1 VWPGALGCWG
11 AKGGRA
17 YQNLND
23 AKQWRDCAAEM
34 RGLSDEMGD
43 PTAKILMLDLA
54 NHYDKLAA
62 RAQERANTVPAPSPI
77 RE

>member
-11 AKGGRA
+11 AKGGA

-23 AKQWRDCAAEM
+23 TKHWRDCAAEM
-34 RGLSDEMGD
+34 RGLSDEMGG
-43 PTAKILMLDLA
+43 PTAKVLMLDLA

>member
-1 VWPGALGCWG
+1 
-11 AKGGRA
+11 
-17 YQNLND
+17 
-23 AKQWRDCAAEM
+23 M
-34 RGLSDEMGD
+34 RGLSDEMGG
-43 PTAKILMLDLA
+43 PTAKVLMLDLA